1 MATCSMRSS
10 FRRAVTMAMAAACS
24 LVAAVPAHTT
34 ALAGPTARH
43 RQPAAVTN
51 VTVKMLEYR
60 FVLSMGKAPV
70 RRVHVGTVV
79 FTTINRGQLPHDFKI
94 QALGQVS
101 RLVLPGR
108 RAVLKVKFTKP
119 GRYYYLCTVGAH
131 AQYGMHGTLTVV
143 K

>member
-10 FRRAVTMAMAAACS
+10 FRRAVTTAMAAACC
-24 LVAAVPAHTT
+24 LAAAVPAHTT
-34 ALAGPTARH
+34 ALAGPGARD
-43 RQPAAVTN
+43 RQRPAVTR
-51 VTVKMLEYR
+51 VTVRMIEYR
-60 FVLSMGKAPV
+60 FVLSVGKARV
-70 RRVHVGTVV
+70 RKVHVGTVV

-94 QALGQVS
+94 QTLGRVS

-108 RAVLKVKFTKP
+108 RAVLTVKFTKP